1 MWHPNHHGFKAN
13 HSTATAIAQIYDF
26 WIKAAENKELTAALL
41 LDLSAA
47 FDVVDHQILLD
58 KLKLYNFSPK
68 ALSWFKSYLE
78 HRTQLVVVES
88 KLSDPKEV
96 GNQGVPQGSLLGPI
110 LFIIFY
116 NDFPDVREE
125 GSSVIYA
132 DDDTDNVSDKNLQN
146 LQAKIQREANL
157 STAWVKDNKL
167 VCSGSKTKLLIV
179 GTKELRNSKNRDM
192 LIEINVD
199 GHEVRESKSERLL
212 GVIVNNVMTWEHHLY
227 GDDDHKGLID
237 KLSARAKMI
246 WKLSKMMPKERLKV
260 ITEGIFFSILNY
272 CIEIYG
278 NVWGL
283 ATYDDENRN
292 SIAFTK
298 DDNMKLQI
306 IVNKVLRATTGLER
320 DAPITELLKQSGQL
334 SVHQRTAL
342 YTLTSVHKATQQKKP
357 VYSYFRLQAN
367 PTQVNVR
374 TIARSRVDCKL
385 SISRGRFYYR
395 GCKLYNSIPESLI
408 QSIDQTAFKK
418 GAKQWVLLNIPALPP

>member
-1 MWHPNHHGFKAN
+1 MSAN
-13 HSTATAIAQIYDF
+13 
-26 WIKAAENKELTAALL
+26 
-41 LDLSAA
+41 
-47 FDVVDHQILLD
+47 
-58 KLKLYNFSPK
+58 
-68 ALSWFKSYLE
+68 WFKSYLE
-78 HRTQLVVVES
+78 DRTQVVVVES
-88 KLSDPKEV
+88 KFSDPKEV

-306 IVNKVLRATTGLER
+306 IVNKVLRATTGLGR
-320 DAPITELLKQSGQL
+320 DAPIAQLLKQS
-334 SVHQRTAL
+334 
-342 YTLTSVHKATQQKKP
+342 
-357 VYSYFRLQAN
+357 
-367 PTQVNVR
+367 
-374 TIARSRVDCKL
+374 
-385 SISRGRFYYR
+385 
-395 GCKLYNSIPESLI
+395 
-408 QSIDQTAFKK
+408 
-418 GAKQWVLLNIPALPP
+418 

>member
-1 MWHPNHHGFKAN
+1 
-13 HSTATAIAQIYDF
+13 
-26 WIKAAENKELTAALL
+26 
-41 LDLSAA
+41 
-47 FDVVDHQILLD
+47 
-58 KLKLYNFSPK
+58 
-68 ALSWFKSYLE
+68 
-78 HRTQLVVVES
+78 
-88 KLSDPKEV
+88 
-96 GNQGVPQGSLLGPI
+96 
-110 LFIIFY
+110 
-116 NDFPDVREE
+116 
-125 GSSVIYA
+125 
-132 DDDTDNVSDKNLQN
+132 
-146 LQAKIQREANL
+146 
-157 STAWVKDNKL
+157 
-167 VCSGSKTKLLIV
+167 
-179 GTKELRNSKNRDM
+179 
-192 LIEINVD
+192 
-199 GHEVRESKSERLL
+199 
-212 GVIVNNVMTWEHHLY
+212 MTWEHHLY

-385 SISRGRFYYR
+385 SISRGSFYYR